1 MSQLLPDDVS
11 LYFRWLFA
19 FFTLGA
25 RYLIF
30 AGALYLIYYVV
41 KRKDWLFMKIQQ
53 KFPENKQIWTEVK
66 YSVLSLG
73 VFASVIVLMRVAH
86 VYGILHTHVYHK
98 FSEHGVAYFIGTTI
112 FIIFFHDTYFYWMHR
127 LMHHPL
133 LYERVHK
140 VHHLSKNPTPWAA
153 FSFHPIEAVLEIGFV
168 PILVFTLPLH
178 YISLLILSMWQ
189 IGFNVMGHLGYE
201 IFPRNMMKNPVFKWM
216 NTSTNHNMHHKFVKC
231 NYGLYFNIWD
241 VVMNTNHNKYF
252 DTYDEVTAR
261 RDAGL
266 KSLSE
271 DVPQEA
277 QSLTYVILNDSEGS

>member
-11 LYFRWLFA
+11 LYVRWLFA

-30 AGALYLIYYVV
+30 AGSAYLLYYVI
-41 KRKDWLFMKIQQ
+41 KRQDWFYAKIQQ
-53 KFPENKQIWTEVK
+53 KFPERKQILTEVK
-66 YSVLSLG
+66 YSVLSFF
-73 VFASVIVLMRVAH
+73 VFACVLVGMRLAGK
-86 VYGILHTHVYHK
+86 YGIVTTHVYHK
-98 FSEHGVAYFIGTTI
+98 FSEHSVAYFIGTTI

-140 VHHLSKNPTPWAA
+140 VHHLSKDPTPWAS

-168 PILVFTLPLH
+168 PLLIFTIPLH
-178 YISLLILSMWQ
+178 FSSLIILSMWQ
-189 IGFNVMGHLGYE
+189 IIFNVMGHLGYE
-201 IFPRNMMKNPVFKWM
+201 MFPRKMMQNPVLKWV

-241 VVMNTNHNKYF
+241 ILMNTNHAKYYATF
-252 DTYDEVTAR
+252 DEVTAR
-261 RDAGL
+261 RDAGAL
-266 KSLSE
+266 AGKPTELVRE
-271 DVPQEA
+271 E
-277 QSLTYVILNDSEGS
+277 LELETR